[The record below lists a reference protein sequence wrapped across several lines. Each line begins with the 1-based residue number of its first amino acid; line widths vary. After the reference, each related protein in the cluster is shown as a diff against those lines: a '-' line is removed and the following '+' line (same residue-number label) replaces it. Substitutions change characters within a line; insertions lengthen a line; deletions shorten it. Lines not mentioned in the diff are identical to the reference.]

1 MDKKR
6 LIFISL
12 FIVAVIALGYG
23 MYRVFFARPKVPR
36 EVPGAPTTEA
46 PAATGAF
53 PSAGVGERRPGE
65 AAAPGALPTGV
76 EKPTDTFRP
85 APPSAR
91 EELVVDAAVVDP
103 TVTAGGNVQFY
114 NQNDGKFYRLAADG
128 SLQELTDEVFFD
140 VQNVEWSPNQN
151 EAIIEY
157 PDGANIYYDFAAK
170 RQATL
175 PKHWEEFSFSAAGD
189 RIAAKSIGFSPENR
203 WLVAADPDG
212 ENVQFVE
219 PMGNNANKVTVDWSP
234 NRQVVALSRT
244 GAPLG
249 ADRQEVLLVGLNG
262 ENFRSLI
269 VEGRGFQSQWSTG
282 GQQLLYSVYNANSE
296 FKPELWITDAA
307 GDSIGANRR
316 PLLLN
321 TWAEKCAFVN
331 ESALYCAVPN
341 RLEIG
346 AGFQPTLADNT
357 PDTLYKIDLRTG
369 RKTPVQL
376 DSAHVIDKIF
386 LTPDGRG
393 LHFTDKAS
401 DGVFQVNL

>member
-6 LIFISL
+6 LVFIII

-23 MYRVFFARPKVPR
+23 MYRVFFARPS
-36 EVPGAPTTEA
+36 APSAPLTEG
-46 PAATGAF
+46 PAGPGAF
-53 PSAGVGERRPGE
+53 PTAGAGERQPGE
-65 AAAPGALPTGV
+65 AAGEGALPTGV
-76 EKPTDTFRP
+76 ERPIDTFRP
-85 APPSAR
+85 APAAAR
-91 EELVVDAAVVDP
+91 EAKVVETAVIDP
-103 TVTAGGNVQFY
+103 TVTPGGNVQFY

-128 SLQELTDEVFFD
+128 SSQELSDEVFYN
-140 VQNVEWSPNQN
+140 VQNIEWSPNQN

-157 PDGANIYYDFAAK
+157 PDGANIYYDFATK
-170 RQATL
+170 RQTTL
-175 PKHWEEFSFSAAGD
+175 PKHWEDFSFSAAGD
-189 RIAAKSIGFSPENR
+189 QIAAKSIGFSPENR

-212 ENVQFVE
+212 ANVKFVE
-219 PMGNNANKVTVDWSP
+219 PLGNNASKVTVDWSP